1 MIRTEREYKKVVRE
15 LEENRSSLAE
25 IRTVLERQGLD
36 EDAVW
41 RLISPIVAMQSQAQ
55 SEVTEYEQAR
65 RAEVGPFGFA
75 DIGRYLVKLRIAKGW
90 GPRQL
95 ANALKVD
102 EALISRDERDEYQGI
117 TKERAQRIL
126 DVLGVQAYIVPL
138 FQRPPATLELPNV
151 LSPRQ
156 LATVIR
162 ADPYSYKQ
170 FPESSNSL
178 GGIPALGRN
187 TVFTPAKGLDP
198 VHTGSNG
205 KSIFPPMQGVIAAG
219 GNNQQNVAQ
228 L

>member
-1 MIRTEREYKKVVRE
+1 VKE
-15 LEENRSSLAE
+15 
-25 IRTVLERQGLD
+25 
-36 EDAVW
+36 
-41 RLISPIVAMQSQAQ
+41 
-55 SEVTEYEQAR
+55 
-65 RAEVGPFGFA
+65 

-95 ANALKVD
+95 ANALNVD

-162 ADPYSYKQ
+162 ADPYSNKQ
-170 FPESSNSL
+170 FPGSSDSL
-178 GGIPALGRN
+178 GGISALGRN
-187 TVFTPAKGLDP
+187 TVFAPAKELDP
-198 VHTGSNG
+198 MDTGSDG
-205 KSIFPPMQGVIAAG
+205 KSIFPLLQGVITAG
-219 GNNQQNVAQ
+219 RNTQQSIVQ